1 MKPGQTINERYE
13 IMRLLGEGGMGN
25 VYLVRDFV
33 ENRVIALKLI
43 KDKFFSNKAID
54 RFKNE
59 FKMVNQ
65 LNHPNIIKVY
75 DLDVY
80 KKTDTYFFTMEYV
93 EGKDLTTAYKTL
105 SYREKLEILLQIA
118 RGLNYIHNRHIVH
131 FDIKSDNVFLLQNE
145 KGGYQAKIMDFGLAN
160 ILEDFSGKV
169 RGTLVY
175 IAPEIMMKKEVDY
188 RADLYS
194 LGMVIYYIFSDKLP
208 FEDCKTVKEIVTR
221 KLEESF
227 RNEEQFI
234 SIKENFVKNLIK
246 DLCSARKEERIHS
259 AQQLILY
266 LETALEMNIREA
278 EERITTIF
286 NNDFY
291 DKNNSISNLQ
301 DEYLNFRLRKE
312 KRVGMLNIIISE
324 NGNGRTQLLEAFN
337 VKTQM
342 SRVPSL
348 FITIDKEEN
357 LINIF
362 FRKLVFGFIGFL
374 EKTEHNKEIFIHANK
389 LIDSEGFF
397 VQEKD
402 LVFKIR
408 NVMKEIFENISTK
421 QDVILMLDDINNLND
436 TDKELFSYFLNLAV
450 TSPVFLMV
458 TIDIDNIN
466 SSECRLKQYEDT
478 FYLIPPKKYYL
489 ENIQQDEVLDY
500 LAFILDTDANKIDDA
515 IIPYIMKESNGNL
528 FLIKSY
534 LEFLLS
540 HDYLVK
546 KKGEYKFTYPE
557 QITYHSKIIDIY
569 QARFSNLS
577 NNEKFIF
584 LFIAGKYDKGA
595 SLDKIKAIFSIK
607 DIDDIITNLLRMNLI
622 DSTIKRGKSYFKI
635 KNENFAKV
643 IKTFS
648 NEDREK
654 FYDKLVSYYVK
665 KKKDSLI
672 TYTYCLIKSSAEI
685 KDKKKQLKETIEYC
699 RENNLNSDRKNL
711 LIFEYKNFKLRNTTR
726 VEILKELYLLLI
738 SIGSFEEAFVYYNEL
753 LKKQKLDQNSYEYA
767 MILADSICFSRS
779 KVSLHKKSEN
789 LKKAAHILA
798 KLKNDDLYLTVLYKR
813 LTFLFR
819 SGRVQVCT
827 NVINHELKRYKNNLD
842 STTKTKLKD
851 MLKYFE
857 SSNKIQGSESYLK
870 LVHIYKYLEADFVY
884 PEESADLL
892 LLIIFDLIV
901 TKNSQRAISMVETY
915 LYEQP
920 LKLNKVKELSL
931 LYIYANLMFKY
942 GKLKKAFKLYSEIEQ
957 ISIKK
962 TVGNNLLTVL
972 TDKLEVMTNMRKSVS
987 KVDNEFDKAITLG
1000 KRFKDYLA
1008 LFRLYSKYINF
1019 LISSGRWRDVEINI
1033 MFALNLIHKIS
1044 NKDEIKRF
1052 IVSVVYYHYIIKD
1065 PNGYFIIIKQIK
1077 RLNPNIE
1084 KSSTISKLLKHA
1096 SMLFSLYT
1104 DTVIKELS
1112 DEFKNINNRRIKTL
1126 FLMKYF
1132 NMMLNNDT
1140 KRDIDQ
1146 LVDRVSDLK
1155 YYYVDHPSCY
1165 EYITT
1170 LEYLL
1175 KEDYTR
1181 AMKVTVKLGK
1191 ENYGKGYIFD
1201 SYFPILSSYF
1211 YFKKKS
1217 LYRNAEFFE
1226 EKLNKLTAKL
1236 LPNMSFDKRENFQN
1250 NFWVF

>member
-131 FDIKSDNVFLLQNE
+131 FDMKSDNVFLLQNE
-145 KGGYQAKIMDFGLAN
+145 NGVYQAKIMDFGLAN
-160 ILEDFSGKV
+160 LLEDFSGKV

-175 IAPEIMMKKEVDY
+175 IAPEIMMKKDVDY

-194 LGMVIYYIFSDKLP
+194 LGMVIYYIFSGKLP
-208 FEDCKTVKEIVTR
+208 FEDCKTVKEIVTK

-266 LETALEMNIREA
+266 LETALEMNIREE

-291 DKNNSISNLQ
+291 DKDNLISNLQ

-312 KRVGMLNIIISE
+312 KRVGMLNVIISE

-348 FITIDKEEN
+348 FITIEKEEN
-357 LINIF
+357 LVNIF
-362 FRKLVFGFIGFL
+362 FRKLIFGFIGFL
-374 EKTEHNKEIFIHANK
+374 EKNEHSKEIFIHANK
-389 LIDSEGFF
+389 LIDTEGFF

-421 QDVILMLDDINNLND
+421 QDVILMLDDINNLNE

-450 TSPVFLMV
+450 TSPVFLMM

-489 ENIQQDEVLDY
+489 ENIQEDEVLDY
-500 LAFILDTDANKIDDA
+500 LAFILEMDAKKIDDA

-546 KKGEYKFTYPE
+546 KKDEYKFTYPE

-584 LFIAGKYDKGA
+584 
-595 SLDKIKAIFSIK
+595 
-607 DIDDIITNLLRMNLI
+607 
-622 DSTIKRGKSYFKI
+622 
-635 KNENFAKV
+635 
-643 IKTFS
+643 
-648 NEDREK
+648 
-654 FYDKLVSYYVK
+654 
-665 KKKDSLI
+665 
-672 TYTYCLIKSSAEI
+672 
-685 KDKKKQLKETIEYC
+685 
-699 RENNLNSDRKNL
+699 
-711 LIFEYKNFKLRNTTR
+711 
-726 VEILKELYLLLI
+726 
-738 SIGSFEEAFVYYNEL
+738 
-753 LKKQKLDQNSYEYA
+753 
-767 MILADSICFSRS
+767 
-779 KVSLHKKSEN
+779 
-789 LKKAAHILA
+789 
-798 KLKNDDLYLTVLYKR
+798 
-813 LTFLFR
+813 
-819 SGRVQVCT
+819 
-827 NVINHELKRYKNNLD
+827 
-842 STTKTKLKD
+842 
-851 MLKYFE
+851 
-857 SSNKIQGSESYLK
+857 
-870 LVHIYKYLEADFVY
+870 
-884 PEESADLL
+884 
-892 LLIIFDLIV
+892 
-901 TKNSQRAISMVETY
+901 
-915 LYEQP
+915 
-920 LKLNKVKELSL
+920 
-931 LYIYANLMFKY
+931 
-942 GKLKKAFKLYSEIEQ
+942 
-957 ISIKK
+957 
-962 TVGNNLLTVL
+962 
-972 TDKLEVMTNMRKSVS
+972 
-987 KVDNEFDKAITLG
+987 
-1000 KRFKDYLA
+1000 
-1008 LFRLYSKYINF
+1008 
-1019 LISSGRWRDVEINI
+1019 
-1033 MFALNLIHKIS
+1033 
-1044 NKDEIKRF
+1044 
-1052 IVSVVYYHYIIKD
+1052 
-1065 PNGYFIIIKQIK
+1065 
-1077 RLNPNIE
+1077 
-1084 KSSTISKLLKHA
+1084 
-1096 SMLFSLYT
+1096 
-1104 DTVIKELS
+1104 
-1112 DEFKNINNRRIKTL
+1112 
-1126 FLMKYF
+1126 
-1132 NMMLNNDT
+1132 
-1140 KRDIDQ
+1140 
-1146 LVDRVSDLK
+1146 
-1155 YYYVDHPSCY
+1155 
-1165 EYITT
+1165 
-1170 LEYLL
+1170 
-1175 KEDYTR
+1175 
-1181 AMKVTVKLGK
+1181 
-1191 ENYGKGYIFD
+1191 
-1201 SYFPILSSYF
+1201 
-1211 YFKKKS
+1211 
-1217 LYRNAEFFE
+1217 
-1226 EKLNKLTAKL
+1226 
-1236 LPNMSFDKRENFQN
+1236 
-1250 NFWVF
+1250 

>member
-13 IMRLLGEGGMGN
+13 ILRLLGEGGMGN

-65 LNHPNIIKVY
+65 LSHPNIIKVY

-93 EGKDLTTAYKTL
+93 EGKDLTTAYQAL

-131 FDIKSDNVFLLQNE
+131 FDIKTDNVFLLQDD
-145 KGGYQAKIMDFGLAN
+145 KGVYQAKIMDFGLAN

-194 LGMVIYYIFSDKLP
+194 LGMVIYYIFSGKLP
-208 FEDCKTVKEIVTR
+208 FEECKTVKEIVTR

-227 RNEEQFI
+227 RKEKQFI
-234 SIKENFVKNLIK
+234 DIKENFVKNLIK

-278 EERITTIF
+278 EERITAIF

-291 DKNNSISNLQ
+291 DKANLIGNLQ
-301 DEYLNFRLRKE
+301 DEYLNFCLRKE
-312 KRVGMLNIIISE
+312 KRVGMFNIIISE

-337 VKTQM
+337 VKAQM
-342 SRVPSL
+342 NRIPSL
-348 FITIDKEEN
+348 FITVEKEEN
-357 LINIF
+357 LVNLF
-362 FRKLVFGFIGFL
+362 FRKLIFGFIGFL
-374 EKTEHNKEIFIHANK
+374 EKNEQSKKIFIHANK

-397 VQEKD
+397 VQDKD
-402 LVFKIR
+402 LVFNIR
-408 NVMKEIFENISTK
+408 NVLKEIFENISTK
-421 QDVILMLDDINNLND
+421 QSVILMLDDINNLNE
-436 TDKELFSYFLNLAV
+436 TDKELLAYFLNLAV
-450 TSPVFLMV
+450 TAPVFLMV
-458 TIDIDNIN
+458 TIDIDDIN
-466 SSECRLKQYEDT
+466 SEECRLKQYEDT

-489 ENIQQDEVLDY
+489 ENLHEEEVLKY
-500 LAFILDTDANKIDDA
+500 LSFILKIDINKIDDSIA
-515 IIPYIMKESNGNL
+515 PYIMKESNGNL

-540 HDYLVK
+540 HEYLVK
-546 KKGEYKFTYPE
+546 KKDEYKFTYPE
-557 QITYHSKIIDIY
+557 QITYHSKIVDIY

-607 DIDDIITNLLRMNLI
+607 DIDDIISNLLRMNLI
-622 DSTIKRGKSYFKI
+622 DSTIRRGKSYFKI
-635 KNENFAKV
+635 KNENFSKV

-648 NEDREK
+648 AEDREK
-654 FYDKLVSYYVK
+654 FYDKLVEYYK
-665 KKKDSLI
+665 KKKKSSLI

-685 KDKKKQLKETIEYC
+685 KDKKRQLKETIEYC
-699 RENNLNSDRKNL
+699 RKNNLNSDRKNL
-711 LIFEYKNFKLRNTTR
+711 LIFEYKNFTLRNATR

-753 LKKQKLDQNSYEYA
+753 LKKMKLDEKSYGYA
-767 MILADSICFSRS
+767 VIHADSICFSRS

-789 LKKAAHILA
+789 LKKAAYVLA
-798 KLKNDDLYLTVLYKR
+798 KLKNYDLYLTVLYKR
-813 LTFLFR
+813 LTFLVR
-819 SGRVQVCT
+819 SGRIQVCT
-827 NVINHELKRYKNNLD
+827 NVINHELKRYKNSFD
-842 STTKTKLKD
+842 SETKSKLKD
-851 MLKYFE
+851 MLRYFE
-857 SSNKIQGSESYLK
+857 NSNKIQRSEVYLK
-870 LVHIYKYLEADFVY
+870 LVHVYKYLEADFVY

-892 LLIIFDLIV
+892 LIIILDLLV
-901 TKNSQRAISMVETY
+901 TKKSQRAISLIESY
-915 LYEQP
+915 LYEQS
-920 LKLNKVKELSL
+920 LKLNKVNELTL

-957 ISIKK
+957 ISVKK

-972 TDKLEVMTNMRKSVS
+972 TDKLEVMTNMRKSVN

-1008 LFRLYSKYINF
+1008 LFRLYTKYINF

-1052 IVSVVYYHYIIKD
+1052 IVTVAYFHYIIKD

-1077 RLNPNIE
+1077 RLNPHIE
-1084 KSSTISKLLKHA
+1084 NSTTISKLLKHS
-1096 SMLFSLYT
+1096 SMLFSLYGE
-1104 DTVIKELS
+1104 DTMKELFK
-1112 DEFKNINNRRIKTL
+1112 EFENINNRRIKTL
-1126 FLMKYF
+1126 FLLKYF
-1132 NMMLNNDT
+1132 NMLLNNGSD
-1140 KRDIDQ
+1140 KKIEEI
-1146 LVDRVSDLK
+1146 LERVADLK

-1165 EYITT
+1165 EYITV
-1170 LEYLL
+1170 LEYLI
-1175 KEDYTR
+1175 KEDYVR

-1191 ENYGKGYIFD
+1191 ENYSKGYIFD

-1211 YFKKKS
+1211 YFKNKS

-1236 LPNMSFDKRENFQN
+1236 LLSMTFDKRENFQN
-1250 NFWVF
+1250 KYWVF

>member
-1 MKPGQTINERYE
+1 MKQGQTINDRYE
-13 IMRLLGEGGMGN
+13 ILRLLGEGGMGN

-43 KDKFFSNKAID
+43 KEKFFSNKAID

-65 LNHPNIIKVY
+65 LSHPNIIKVY

-93 EGKDLTTAYKTL
+93 EGKDLTTAYKSL

-131 FDIKSDNVFLLQNE
+131 FDIKSDNVFLLQDD
-145 KGGYQAKIMDFGLAN
+145 KGVFQAKIMDFGLAN
-160 ILEDFSGKV
+160 LLEDFSGKV

-194 LGMVIYYIFSDKLP
+194 LGMVIYYIFSDRLP
-208 FEDCKTVKEIVTR
+208 FEECKTVKEIVTK

-227 RNEEQFI
+227 RKEEQFI

-266 LETALEMNIREA
+266 LETALEMNIREE
-278 EERITTIF
+278 EERITAIF
-286 NNDFY
+286 NNEFY
-291 DKNNSISNLQ
+291 DKDNLIGNLQ
-301 DEYLNFRLRKE
+301 DEYLNFCLRKE
-312 KRVGMLNIIISE
+312 KRVGMFNIIISE
-324 NGNGRTQLLEAFN
+324 NGNGRTQLLETFN
-337 VKTQM
+337 VKAQM
-342 SRVPSL
+342 NRVPSL
-348 FITIDKEEN
+348 FITVEKEEN
-357 LINIF
+357 LVNIF
-362 FRKLVFGFIGFL
+362 FRKLIFGFIGFL
-374 EKTEHNKEIFIHANK
+374 EKNEKSKNIFILANK

-397 VQEKD
+397 VQEAD

-408 NVMKEIFENISTK
+408 NVLKEIFENISTK
-421 QDVILMLDDINNLND
+421 QSVVLMLDDINYLNE
-436 TDKELFSYFLNLAV
+436 TDKELLSYFLNLAV

-458 TIDIDNIN
+458 TIDIDDLN
-466 SSECRLKQYEDT
+466 SSECRLQQYEDT

-489 ENIQQDEVLDY
+489 ENLQEDKVMDY
-500 LAFILDTDANKIDDA
+500 LAFILKTDKKNIDDTIA
-515 IIPYIMKESNGNL
+515 PYIMKESNGNL

-534 LEFLLS
+534 LEFLFS
-540 HDYLVK
+540 HEYLLK
-546 KKGEYKFTYPE
+546 KKDKFTFTYPE
-557 QITYHSKIIDIY
+557 QITYHSKIVDIY

-607 DIDDIITNLLRMNLI
+607 DLDDIISNLLRMNLI
-622 DSTIKRGKSYFKI
+622 DSTVRRGKSYYKI
-635 KNENFAKV
+635 KNENFSKV

-648 NEDREK
+648 TDDREM
-654 FYDKLVSYYVK
+654 FYDKLVDYYVK
-665 KKKDSLI
+665 KKKSSLI
-672 TYTYCLIKSSAEI
+672 TYTYCLIKSSAEV
-685 KDKKKQLKETIEYC
+685 KDKKKQLKETIDYC
-699 RENNLNSDRKNL
+699 RKNNLNSDRKNL

-753 LKKQKLDQNSYEYA
+753 LKKLKLDKNSYEYA
-767 MILADSICFSRS
+767 IILADSVCFSRS

-789 LKKAAHILA
+789 LKKSAHILA
-798 KLKNDDLYLTVLYKR
+798 KSGNFELYLTVLYKR
-813 LTFLFR
+813 LTFLVR
-819 SGRVQVCT
+819 SGRIQVCT
-827 NVINHELKRYKNNLD
+827 NVINHELKRYKNNFDLE
-842 STTKTKLKD
+842 TKKKLKD

-857 SSNKIQGSESYLK
+857 NANKIQRTEIYLK
-870 LVHIYKYLEADFVY
+870 LVHVYKYLEADFVY
-884 PEESADLL
+884 PEERADLL
-892 LLIIFDLIV
+892 LIIILDLIV
-901 TKNSQRAISMVETY
+901 SKNNQRAMSLIESY
-915 LYEQP
+915 LYENI
-920 LKLNKVKELSL
+920 LKLNKVNELSL

-957 ISIKK
+957 ISVKK

-972 TDKLEVMTNMRKSVS
+972 TDKLEVMTNMRKTAN

-1008 LFRLYSKYINF
+1008 LFRLYTKYINF

-1052 IVSVVYYHYIIKD
+1052 IVTIAYYHYIIKD
-1065 PNGYFIIIKQIK
+1065 PSGYFIIIKQIT
-1077 RLNPNIE
+1077 RLNPQIE
-1084 KSSTISKLLKHA
+1084 NSTSISKLLKHA
-1096 SMLFSLYT
+1096 SMLFSLYGES
-1104 DTVIKELS
+1104 TVKELFN
-1112 DEFKNINNRRIKTL
+1112 EFKNVNSRRIRTL
-1126 FLMKYF
+1126 FLLKYF
-1132 NMMLNNDT
+1132 NMQMNNGF
-1140 KRDIDQ
+1140 KENMEQIAERI
-1146 LVDRVSDLK
+1146 SDLK
-1155 YYYVDHPSCY
+1155 
-1165 EYITT
+1165 
-1170 LEYLL
+1170 
-1175 KEDYTR
+1175 
-1181 AMKVTVKLGK
+1181 
-1191 ENYGKGYIFD
+1191 
-1201 SYFPILSSYF
+1201 
-1211 YFKKKS
+1211 
-1217 LYRNAEFFE
+1217 
-1226 EKLNKLTAKL
+1226 
-1236 LPNMSFDKRENFQN
+1236 
-1250 NFWVF
+1250 